1 LPAAAGAAYV
11 SSMGG
16 TLLNMATVLAGGLAG
31 LAIGQHLP
39 ERLRGSLIGA
49 LGLITLFLGIGN
61 AGRTANPLVLL
72 VSVLAGAI
80 IGELLDLDAALA
92 RLAAL
97 LQRRIGESQ
106 ARRGRFVTGFVTA
119 SLVFCVGPLT
129 LVGSMLDGMGEP
141 LGFQQLAIKSA
152 LDFFSSLAFAASF
165 GVGVLF
171 SLVTIFLVQG
181 SLALA
186 GHLFGRLLSPAMV
199 DETVAV
205 GGILLIGLALLLLE
219 VKQLRMANF
228 LPALVIAPILV
239 ALAGWLGLAFKPV
252 IP

>member
-1 LPAAAGAAYV
+1 
-11 SSMGG
+11 MGG

-31 LAIGQHLP
+31 LAIGRHLP
-39 ERLRGSLIGA
+39 ERLRGSLIGG
-49 LGLITLFLGIGN
+49 LGLITLFLGVSN
-61 AGRTANPLVLL
+61 ALRTANPLVLL
-72 VSVLAGAI
+72 VSVLAGII
-80 IGELLDLDAALA
+80 IGELLDLDTALA
-92 RLAAL
+92 RLAAS
-97 LQRRIGESQ
+97 LQRRFGESQ
-106 ARRGRFVTGFVTA
+106 DRRGRFVTGFVTA

-129 LVGSMLDGMGEP
+129 LLGSMLDGMGEP

-152 LDFFSSLAFAASF
+152 LDFFAALAFAASF

-171 SLVTIFLVQG
+171 SLVTILLVQG
-181 SLALA
+181 GLALA

-219 VKQLRMANF
+219 VKPMRMANF

-239 ALAGWLGLAFKPV
+239 ALAGWLGLSFKPALL
-252 IP
+252 P